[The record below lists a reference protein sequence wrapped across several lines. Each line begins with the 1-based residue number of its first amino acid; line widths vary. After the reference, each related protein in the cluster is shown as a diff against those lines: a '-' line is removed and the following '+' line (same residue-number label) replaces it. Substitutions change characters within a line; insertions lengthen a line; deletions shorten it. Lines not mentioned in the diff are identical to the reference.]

1 MKILTASAM
10 RWAEQAAVDAGETF
24 EGLMETAGQKA
35 AGILMEEVPLPN
47 GPVLILCGKGN
58 NGGDGLVIARA
69 LAQKGIPVQVVF
81 LLGRK
86 LSPLAEKNLGR
97 LQGLPAEILD
107 AASIAPEERDALC
120 KNAGLIVDGVFGTG
134 FSGDLPENVRA
145 WTAAAN
151 QSKAVRA
158 ALDIPSG
165 LNCDTG
171 LFGKDAFAADITV
184 TFAAHKPAHFLKGSR
199 GLCGRVF
206 CADIGIRQEILAA
219 APGHI
224 TLLDGDEA
232 KKGIPRRKED
242 SNKGDYGKLLAVGG
256 CTHMTGAIL
265 MASLAALHCG
275 VGLLKAAVPEP
286 VCPLIAARMPE
297 VIYLPVIPAKSG
309 VLPASC
315 GEALLKETEWAD
327 GVLLGCGMSVCED
340 TVSLTR
346 KLLSCGKSMV
356 IDADGLNCVAQ
367 DVNILKSRKAPTI
380 LTPHIKEFSRLTGT
394 AIRGDAGVKGFQYGG
409 CRPGRA
415 ALDERKRQLRY
426 GKGRQRRCFGR
437 DHRFLLGPRNPA
449 GAGGH
454 GRGVPPRGGWRRGCG
469 GFDALL
475 HDCQQ
480 NGGLFSQS
488 FRQMGGPLRNR
499 ERHSK
504 TRAFLGAGFAVP
516 LF

>member
-24 EGLMETAGQKA
+24 EGLMETAGRKA

-242 SNKGDYGKLLAVGG
+242 SNKGDYGKLLTVGG

-380 LTPHIKEFSRLTGT
+380 LTPHIKEFSRLTGK
-394 AIRGDAGVKGFQYGG
+394 AIPEIKADRFSLASEFARQYGVTLVLKDSNTVVAAPDGRLWMNANGNSGMAKAGSGDVLAGIIASFLAQGIPPELAAMAGVFLHGEAGDA
-409 CRPGRA
+409 A
-415 ALDERKRQLRY
+415 AADLTPYCMTASKMVDY
-426 GKGRQRRCFGR
+426 F
-437 DHRFLLGPRNPA
+437 PR
-449 GAGGH
+449 
-454 GRGVPPRGGWRRGCG
+454 V
-469 GFDALL
+469 
-475 HDCQQ
+475 
-480 NGGLFSQS
+480 
-488 FRQMGGPLRNR
+488 
-499 ERHSK
+499 
-504 TRAFLGAGFAVP
+504 FAKWAAR
-516 LF
+516 

>member
-10 RWAEQAAVDAGETF
+10 RWAEQAAVDAGESF
-24 EGLMETAGQKA
+24 EGLMEKAGQEA
-35 AGILMEEVPLPN
+35 AGIFMEEAPPQDS
-47 GPVLILCGKGN
+47 PVLILCGKGN

-69 LAQKGIPVQVVF
+69 LAQKGFSVQIVF

-97 LQGLPAEILD
+97 LQDLPVEILD
-107 AASIAPEERDALC
+107 AASIVPEERDALC

-134 FSGDLPENVRA
+134 FSGDLPENVRL

-151 QSKAVRA
+151 KSKAVRA

-232 KKGIPRRKED
+232 RKGIPRRKED
-242 SNKGDYGKLLAVGG
+242 SNKGDYGKLLAIGG
-256 CTHMTGAIL
+256 CAHMTGAIL
-265 MASLAALHCG
+265 MASLAAMHCG
-275 VGLLKAAVPEP
+275 VGLLKAAVPES

-297 VIYLPVIPAKSG
+297 VIYRPILAAKSG

-315 GEALLKETEWAD
+315 GEALLKESGWAD

-346 KLLSCGKSMV
+346 KLLSCGKPMV
-356 IDADGLNCVAQ
+356 IDADGLNCIAQ
-367 DVNILKSRKAPTI
+367 DVSVLKNRKAPTI
-380 LTPHIKEFSRLTGT
+380 LTPHMKEFSRLTGKTIPEIKANRFSLAAEFARQYGVTVVLKDSNTVIAAPDGRLWMNTNGNSGMAKAGSGDVLAGIIASFLAQGVSPELAAT
-394 AIRGDAGVKGFQYGG
+394 AGVFLHGEAGDA
-409 CRPGRA
+409 A
-415 ALDERKRQLRY
+415 AADLTPY
-426 GKGRQRRCFGR
+426 CMT
-437 DHRFLLGPRNPA
+437 A
-449 GAGGH
+449 
-454 GRGVPPRGGWRRGCG
+454 
-469 GFDALL
+469 
-475 HDCQQ
+475 
-480 NGGLFSQS
+480 
-488 FRQMGGPLRNR
+488 
-499 ERHSK
+499 SK
-504 TRAFLGAGFAVP
+504 MVDYFPKVFAKWTR
-516 LF
+516 